1 MCSLQVCSRDGN
13 LLRVWDFFGPHP
25 IILFILIDGET
36 GTNSS
41 KGRVAIIS
49 VCMRDSSRYIN
60 DLFLISAAE
69 LLSLLLL
76 PVEVV
81 AAGAGAAAAGATTT
95 EATLF
100 FNDSMDTPLNISNF
114 FPKPLNICF
123 AAAAVAFRFKFC
135 VKAVDGAGAEVDA
148 AVEDDDG
155 CMGEGGLLLLLL
167 LLLSVDLCFS
177 MLSVAAASAV
187 SVSREGEDG
196 GVGRVCSG
204 VGSAWDPPLLLLESW
219 KLPMK
224 ELTVVAMPAGFIA
237 PILTKDPGALFHST
251 IT

>member
-1 MCSLQVCSRDGN
+1 
-13 LLRVWDFFGPHP
+13 
-25 IILFILIDGET
+25 
-36 GTNSS
+36 
-41 KGRVAIIS
+41 
-49 VCMRDSSRYIN
+49 MRYSSRYIN

-123 AAAAVAFRFKFC
+123 AAAAVAFKFKFC
-135 VKAVDGAGAEVDA
+135 VKAVDAEVDA